1 MLLAIDSG
9 NTNTVFAVLDGQKI
23 LHKWR
28 ISTANART
36 ADEYMVWI
44 SQLMSLAKLDH
55 KSIDGAIIATV
66 VPPTLF
72 QLRSLCRTY
81 FSVEPLVVGEENVEL
96 GIHVNLPNPNEAGAD
111 RLVNAVAGYA
121 RYSGPLIIIDFGT
134 ATTFDVVTQTGDYEG
149 GVISPG
155 INLSIDALDRAAA
168 KLPRIAVE
176 VPRQGQ
182 VIGKSTITAMQSGV
196 MWGYVG
202 LLEGLVDRITAEFGA
217 AMTVIATGGL
227 AVVFETQS
235 QVIDHVDTDL
245 TLRGLAL
252 IFERNADTVQ
262 SIQDKPAL

>member
-9 NTNTVFAVLDGQKI
+9 NTNTVFAVLDGETI

-44 SQLMSLAKLDH
+44 SQLMTLAKLDPH
-55 KSIDGAIIATV
+55 SIDGAIIATV

-72 QLRSLCRTY
+72 QLRTLCIQY
-81 FSVEPLVVGEENVEL
+81 FGVTPLVVGEEDVDV
-96 GIHVNLPNPNEAGAD
+96 GITIDMPNPNEVGAD
-111 RLVNAVAGYA
+111 RIVNAAAGHRAYE
-121 RYSGPLIIIDFGT
+121 GPLIIIDFGT
-134 ATTFDVVTQTGDYEG
+134 ATTFDVVSGDGVYMG
-149 GVISPG
+149 GIISPG
-155 INLSIDALDRAAA
+155 INLSIEALNRAAA

-176 VPRQGQ
+176 VPRQGK
-182 VIGKSTITAMQSGV
+182 VIGKSTIEAMQSGV

-202 LLEGLVDRITAEFGA
+202 LLEGLVDRITAEYGH
-217 AMTVIATGGL
+217 AMTVVATGGL

-245 TLRGLAL
+245 TLRGLA
-252 IFERNADTVQ
+252 I
-262 SIQDKPAL
+262 IYALHDSK

>member
-9 NTNTVFAVLDGQKI
+9 NTNTVFAVLDGETIK
-23 LHKWR
+23 HKWR

-44 SQLMSLAKLDH
+44 SQLMTLAKLDP
-55 KSIDGAIIATV
+55 KSINGAIIATV

-72 QLRSLCRTY
+72 QLRTLCTQY
-81 FSVEPLVVGEENVEL
+81 FGVTPLVVGEEDVDV
-96 GIHVNLPNPNEAGAD
+96 GIKIDMPNPNEVGAD
-111 RLVNAVAGYA
+111 RIVNAVAGHQAYD
-121 RYSGPLIIIDFGT
+121 GPLIIIDFGT
-134 ATTFDVVTQTGDYEG
+134 ATTFDVVGETGVYEG

-155 INLSIDALDRAAA
+155 INLSIEALNRAAA

-176 VPRQGQ
+176 VPRQGK
-182 VIGKSTITAMQSGV
+182 VIGKSTIEAMQSGI

-202 LLEGLVDRITAEFGA
+202 LLEGLVDRITAEYGK
-217 AMTVIATGGL
+217 AMTVVATGGL

-245 TLRGLAL
+245 TLRGLA
-252 IFERNADTVQ
+252 I
-262 SIQDKPAL
+262 IYALHQTQ

>member
-9 NTNTVFAVLDGQKI
+9 NTNTVFAIIDGDTI
-23 LHKWR
+23 LHRWR

-44 SQLMSLAKLDH
+44 SQLMGLAKLDPAA
-55 KSIDGAIIATV
+55 IDGAIIATV

-72 QLRSLCRTY
+72 QLRTLCRRY
-81 FSVEPLVVGEENVEL
+81 FSVEPLVVGEEDVDL
-96 GIHVNLPNPNEAGAD
+96 GININLPNANEVGAD
-111 RLVNAVAGYA
+111 RLVNAVAGFSKYG
-121 RYSGPLIIIDFGT
+121 GPLIIIDFGT
-134 ATTFDVVTQTGDYEG
+134 ATTFDVITQSGDYEG

-155 INLSIDALDRAAA
+155 INLSIDALYRAAA

-202 LLEGLVDRITAEFGA
+202 LLEGMVDRITAEFGA
-217 AMTVIATGGL
+217 AMTVVATGGL

-245 TLRGLAL
+245 TLSGLGL
-252 IFERNADTVQ
+252 GRVGRSF
-262 SIQDKPAL
+262 

>member
-55 KSIDGAIIATV
+55 KAIDGAIIATV

-81 FSVEPLVVGEENVEL
+81 FSVEPLVVGEEGVEL

-111 RLVNAVAGYA
+111 RLVNAVAGYEH
-121 RYSGPLIIIDFGT
+121 YGGPLIIIDFGT
-134 ATTFDVVTQTGDYEG
+134 ATTFDVITQTGDYEG

-202 LLEGLVDRITAEFGA
+202 LLEGLVDRITAEFGT
-217 AMTVIATGGL
+217 AMTVVATGGL

-252 IFERNADTVQ
+252 IYERNAEANQ